1 VDRLVAS
8 LVFGRKPNQS
18 DRPGETRWAERP
30 WSTEDAAALVMLQ
43 QAAADHAW
51 TGSIEF
57 GSEGYTAHVSLSA
70 ASAPTFA
77 LAVCRAVLKAAVE

>member
-1 VDRLVAS
+1 MDRLVAS

-18 DRPGETRWAERP
+18 DEPGETRWAERP

-43 QAAADHAW
+43 QAVAKHAW
-51 TGSIEF
+51 TGSVEF
-57 GSEGYTAHVSLSA
+57 GHGSYTVDVAVSA